1 MDYDVGNWLFHL
13 GMLLIAVLTW
23 TYYIR
28 CVRMNPRSEEWYDED
43 CDHSQPVGWAPSNRD
58 LALYLF
64 PYSTMLGGAVS
75 VGWLISHLNLPRFIE
90 MIYLGPL
97 TAAVVIGCIGTLA
110 TFGIPLPWPFVP
122 RWVVE
127 IRKTKRARAR
137 QRREAKR
144 ANKNK

>member
-1 MDYDVGNWLFHL
+1 MDSDFGDWLFHL
-13 GMLLIAVLTW
+13 GMLLITVLTW

-28 CVRMNPRSEEWYDED
+28 CVRMNPRSEEWYDANTNIGIPGLPPD
-43 CDHSQPVGWAPSNRD
+43 RD
-58 LALYLF
+58 LALYTF
-64 PYSTMLGGAVS
+64 PYCTLLVGAVS
-75 VGWLISHLNLPRFIE
+75 VGWLISHLNLPKFIG

-97 TAAVVIGCIGTLA
+97 MAAFVIGCIGFIG